1 MNDTQRADKPSL
13 APETRIVIHGTA
25 NPADHGAASPPIY
38 LSTTF
43 AYAAPDVPRDF
54 DYSRM
59 ANPTRDQLGA
69 ALADLEGGAGA
80 VITASGMAAIDLL
93 INGLEAGDLIVAPHD
108 CYGGTGSLLRA
119 RAARGQIRVNFIDL
133 DQPDAVA
140 EALAHKPRLLLIE
153 TPSNPLMRIVDI
165 AALADQARSVG
176 AKVAVDNTFLTPA
189 LQNPLALGADYVIHS
204 TTKFINGHSDV
215 VGGAVVAGQ
224 PAEFERFRA
233 WASLTG
239 AIASPFDSWLT
250 LRGVRTL
257 FARMERQQANAHAIA
272 RFLNSHPAVAK
283 VYYPGLEC
291 HPHYALAQRQQRGAG
306 AMLSFELNTDAAGIS
321 RMLAALKLF
330 TLAKSLG
337 GVESLIAHPASMTHA
352 EMGKEL
358 RANAGI
364 HDNLLRLSVGMEAA
378 VDLIADLERGL
389 SLC

>member
-1 MNDTQRADKPSL
+1 MNETPHSGKPAL
-13 APETRIVIHGTA
+13 APETRIITSGTA
-25 NPADHGAASPPIY
+25 NPGDHGAASPPIY

-43 AYAAPDVPRDF
+43 AFAAPDVPRDF
-54 DYSRM
+54 EYSRM

-69 ALADLEGGAGA
+69 ALAYLEGGAGA

-93 INGLEAGDLIVAPHD
+93 INGLDAGDLIVAPHD
-108 CYGGTGSLLRA
+108 CYGGTSSLLRA
-119 RAARGQIRVNFIDL
+119 RAARGHIRVNFVDL
-133 DQPDAVA
+133 GQPDAVA

-165 AALADQARSVG
+165 GALADHAKVVG

-215 VGGAVVAGQ
+215 VGGALVAGQ
-224 PAEFERFRA
+224 AAEFERLRA

-250 LRGVRTL
+250 LRGMRTL
-257 FARMERQQANAHAIA
+257 YARIERQQANAHAIA
-272 RFLNSHPAVAK
+272 RFLSGHPAVGK
-283 VYYPGLEC
+283 VHYPGLAC
-291 HPHYALAQRQQRGAG
+291 HPNYALAQRQQRGAG
-306 AMLSFELNTDAAGIS
+306 AMLSFDLNTDAGGFKRA
-321 RMLAALKLF
+321 LASLKLF

-337 GVESLIAHPASMTHA
+337 GVESLVAHPASMTHA

-364 HDNLLRLSVGMEAA
+364 GDNLLRLSVGVEAEA
-378 VDLIADLERGL
+378 DLIADLKLAL
-389 SLC
+389 SFC